1 MHAINLAR
9 SPNRG
14 KADPARFGVKP
25 IAIADAVRRD

>member
-14 KADPARFGVKP
+14 KADPARFGEY
-25 IAIADAVRRD
+25 AVHIHTSLS